1 MSLPRILTIMG
12 SGETAPTMV
21 STHRTLT
28 ALLPKPVK
36 AVLLDTPYGFQ
47 ENAPELATRAVEYF
61 RNSVNVDIA
70 VAGLVRLH
78 DTHIAADTVQIERG
92 LRAISDAT
100 YIFAGPGSPTY
111 ALRQWSGSNVAS
123 SIIDKLMNGGIV
135 TFASA
140 AALTLGKVTVPVY
153 EVYKVGQDVQR
164 LDGLDVLSAI
174 GINAAVIPH
183 YDNAEGGN
191 HDTRFCY
198 LGETRLR
205 MFEKMLDD
213 DTYVLG
219 IDEHT
224 GLVID
229 LDASVAKVV
238 GNGTVTLRL
247 REDSFTYETGSTIPL
262 TTLQNP
268 WELRES
274 EHAGT
279 TQGTNSNAPGA
290 SGAPSH
296 QKGVGI
302 SGETVEA
309 QPGQVGEGSSKSV
322 ESNLAQ
328 AGSLEQELQIQQS
341 AFNDAMTARDAD
353 GAVRACLALEQAI
366 HDWSAD
372 TLQGDIADKARAAV
386 RSMISALGDAAIGG
400 VRNPRDV
407 VAPYVEA
414 MLAIRATVRAEKRYD
429 LSDVI
434 RDAFVNIGI
443 EVRDT
448 ATGVEWDL

>member
-21 STHRTLT
+21 STHRKLT
-28 ALLPKPVK
+28 SLLSKPVK

-47 ENAPELATRAVEYF
+47 ENAPELATRAVDYF
-61 RNSVNVDIA
+61 HTSVNIDIA

-78 DTHIAADTVQIERG
+78 DTHIAADPVQVERG
-92 LRAISDAT
+92 LRAVSDAD
-100 YIFAGPGSPTY
+100 YLFAGPGSPTY
-111 ALRQWSGSNVAS
+111 ALRQWSGSTVAH

-164 LDGLDVLSAI
+164 LEGLDILSAI

-183 YDNAEGGN
+183 YDNAEGAN

-198 LGETRLR
+198 LGEARLR
-205 MFEKMLDD
+205 MFEDLLDAE
-213 DTYVLG
+213 TYVLG
-219 IDEHT
+219 VDEHT
-224 GLVID
+224 GLIID
-229 LDASVAKVV
+229 LDAQSATVV

-247 REDSFTYETGSTIPL
+247 REQSFTYETGSTLPL
-262 TTLQNP
+262 AILQNP
-268 WELRES
+268 WQLLEGS
-274 EHAGT
+274 GT
-279 TQGTNSNAPGA
+279 TKGA
-290 SGAPSH
+290 QDVAASDVRSQSASR
-296 QKGVGI
+296 
-302 SGETVEA
+302 SGEH
-309 QPGQVGEGSSKSV
+309 PGSPLGSSNSSQVG
-322 ESNLAQ
+322 
-328 AGSLEQELQIQQS
+328 SLGEALEIHQGEFDEAI
-341 AFNDAMTARDAD
+341 ANRDAD
-353 GAVRACLALEQAI
+353 SAVRACLALEQAI

-372 TLQGDIADKARAAV
+372 TLQGDVADRARAAV
-386 RSMISALGDAAIGG
+386 RGMISSLGDAAVSG

-448 ATGVEWDL
+448 ADGVEWNL

>member
-111 ALRQWSGSNVAS
+111 ALRQWSGSNVVS

-191 HDTRFCY
+191 HDTRYCY

-205 MFEKMLDD
+205 MFEKMLDE

-229 LDASVAKVV
+229 LDAPVAKVV

-247 REDSFTYETGSTIPL
+247 REDSFTYETGTTIPL
-262 TTLQNP
+262 SVLQDP
-268 WELRES
+268 WLLRS
-274 EHAGT
+274 
-279 TQGTNSNAPGA
+279 SD
-290 SGAPSH
+290 SGLLAKLDAHSSDSSVANVLGHTSGVPS
-296 QKGVGI
+296 
-302 SGETVEA
+302 EA
-309 QPGQVGEGSSKSV
+309 QLGRVGEGSSQSV
-322 ESNLAQ
+322 EPNSSQ
-328 AGSLEQELQIQQS
+328 VGSLAYALQMHQQQ
-341 AFNDAMTARDAD
+341 FDDAMTARDAD